1 MPITTNK
8 SLPSEDRR
16 SRLVLF
22 HKKQKKRNAQAQDKR
37 VHEDMRRNMA
47 EAAERRYV
55 QTLSTGTK
63 KVAITHPDSRFAPID
78 IQHTTLIHRR
88 THPHT

>member
-1 MPITTNK
+1 
-8 SLPSEDRR
+8 
-16 SRLVLF
+16 
-22 HKKQKKRNAQAQDKR
+22 
-37 VHEDMRRNMA
+37 MRRNMA

-55 QTLSTGTK
+55 QTLSAGTK